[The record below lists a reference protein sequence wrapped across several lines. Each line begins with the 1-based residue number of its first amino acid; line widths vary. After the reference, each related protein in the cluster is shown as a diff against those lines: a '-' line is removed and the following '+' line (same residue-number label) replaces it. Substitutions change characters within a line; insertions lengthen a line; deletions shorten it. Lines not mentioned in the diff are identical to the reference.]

1 MWKNLTLSALQFFSV
16 SDVQLPCLPSTS
28 PIITFPQFWPSAVS
42 VRGFQILLFKMA
54 QRDELAFTVTWPTG
68 VPRGCSLKKLV
79 EETRWRNMLQKFEE
93 TLSKSFELPFLFIRS
108 FRLCLQCTP
117 IKHETGVPRIL
128 HVSVQA
134 LLVTSSHFMEDYLTR
149 HGQRNGQHKQ
159 HIIAPVLG
167 YWPRKIYGAKH
178 HVPGQDHLRETNQI
192 TTNPYKSLQIPINH
206 YKSL

>member
-1 MWKNLTLSALQFFSV
+1 
-16 SDVQLPCLPSTS
+16 
-28 PIITFPQFWPSAVS
+28 
-42 VRGFQILLFKMA
+42 
-54 QRDELAFTVTWPTG
+54 
-68 VPRGCSLKKLV
+68 
-79 EETRWRNMLQKFEE
+79 MLQKFEE

-134 LLVTSSHFMEDYLTR
+134 LLVKSSHFMEDYLTR

-167 YWPRKIYGAKH
+167 YWPRKSMEQSIMFRGRITFVK
-178 HVPGQDHLRETNQI
+178 QI
-192 TTNPYKSLQIPINH
+192 KSLQIPINR

>member
-1 MWKNLTLSALQFFSV
+1 
-16 SDVQLPCLPSTS
+16 
-28 PIITFPQFWPSAVS
+28 
-42 VRGFQILLFKMA
+42 
-54 QRDELAFTVTWPTG
+54 
-68 VPRGCSLKKLV
+68 
-79 EETRWRNMLQKFEE
+79 MLQKFEE

-134 LLVTSSHFMEDYLTR
+134 LLVKSST
-149 HGQRNGQHKQ
+149 GQYRQ

-192 TTNPYKSLQIPINH
+192 TTNPYKSLQIPTNQT
-206 YKSL
+206 